1 MPKLFHEKFQIY
13 GDNHEFIYHVNEP
26 NSGSKYGHVEASD
39 PDITVIIINF
49 DYKSKL
55 LSYIITKI
63 LISNVFYRQAFMKYT
78 NLMEELELSVIQQM
92 IFKDFGPM

>member
-49 DYKSKL
+49 NYKSKL
-55 LSYIITKI
+55 L
-63 LISNVFYRQAFMKYT
+63 
-78 NLMEELELSVIQQM
+78 
-92 IFKDFGPM
+92 

>member
-39 PDITVIIINF
+39 PDITVIKYNSIIN
-49 DYKSKL
+49 
-55 LSYIITKI
+55 
-63 LISNVFYRQAFMKYT
+63 
-78 NLMEELELSVIQQM
+78 
-92 IFKDFGPM
+92 

>member
-39 PDITVIIINF
+39 PDITVIIIQ
-49 DYKSKL
+49 KL
-55 LSYIITKI
+55 MNI
-63 LISNVFYRQAFMKYT
+63 L
-78 NLMEELELSVIQQM
+78 
-92 IFKDFGPM
+92 

>member
-39 PDITVIIINF
+39 PDITVIKYNSIINE
-49 DYKSKL
+49 YT
-55 LSYIITKI
+55 ITKNNFKYI
-63 LISNVFYRQAFMKYT
+63 L
-78 NLMEELELSVIQQM
+78 
-92 IFKDFGPM
+92 

>member
-39 PDITVIIINF
+39 PDITVIIIQLINE
-49 DYKSKL
+49 YT
-55 LSYIITKI
+55 ITKNNFKCI
-63 LISNVFYRQAFMKYT
+63 L
-78 NLMEELELSVIQQM
+78 
-92 IFKDFGPM
+92 